1 MFDKLILWIF
11 LFDAKNGLISI
22 KNRNAAYFDIMN
34 FFYWIKKKN
43 QCPCI
48 RIKKTGRRRTGPENR
63 GKSGRS
69 KAAMGPSHGAAETAH
84 GRTMEAAHGGT
95 AEGTATSHKGNAHK
109 RAAPEA
115 RPAAGKRGKNQNNE
129 NELEHFALPPSL
141 ICGGSPAIKKGL
153 TPRKIRSAS
162 LAFSLEPDAFA
173 SADGAQPRFRVWLL
187 PCYGNSIANFS
198 AL

>member
-1 MFDKLILWIF
+1 MPVH
-11 LFDAKNGLISI
+11 KNKENGPAA
-22 KNRNAAYFDIMN
+22 NR
-34 FFYWIKKKN
+34 
-43 QCPCI
+43 
-48 RIKKTGRRRTGPENR
+48 PENR
-63 GKSGRS
+63 GKSGHS

-141 ICGGSPAIKKGL
+141 IRGGSPAIKKDSHRGNPQCKSCL
-153 TPRKIRSAS
+153 LVGT
-162 LAFSLEPDAFA
+162 
-173 SADGAQPRFRVWLL
+173 GCFRI
-187 PCYGNSIANFS
+187 G
-198 AL
+198 

>member
-141 ICGGSPAIKKGL
+141 IRGGGPAIKKDSHRGKSAVQVLPSRWNRMLSHRL
-153 TPRKIRSAS
+153 TVRNHAFAFGYS
-162 LAFSLEPDAFA
+162 LAT
-173 SADGAQPRFRVWLL
+173 GTV
-187 PCYGNSIANFS
+187 
-198 AL
+198 